1 MITRLSAQEMAL
13 QRAVVDRQ
21 QGMSTVDERLQ
32 GQITALNNTA
42 IELKQQN
49 IATHK
54 QVQQY
59 S

>member
-1 MITRLSAQEMAL
+1 MIARLSAQETAL
-13 QRAVVDRQ
+13 QRAVVERQ
-21 QGMSTVDERLQ
+21 QGMSTLEGRLQ